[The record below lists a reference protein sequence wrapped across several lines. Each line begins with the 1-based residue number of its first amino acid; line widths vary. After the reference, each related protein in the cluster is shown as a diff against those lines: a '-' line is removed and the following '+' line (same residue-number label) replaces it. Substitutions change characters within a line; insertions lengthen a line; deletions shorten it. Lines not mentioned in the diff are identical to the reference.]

1 MEEREEEKEVE
12 TTEESKEE
20 VETLAVKKEWYEEEF
35 PDKWWHQI
43 PWIRQKTETEPGGL
57 TLFIDYMLD
66 QAIITPE
73 AVKIASLIPHRLV
86 LIEIVH
92 PKKKMIERLSFMIS
106 PTSVTPEVPDTEPDL
121 VIRMSYYDI
130 AKFLMGKASFSESFF
145 LGRGELYGNVLALI
159 DIADILEVAQG
170 KPIIEAREARPRIW
184 PVGFP

>member
-1 MEEREEEKEVE
+1 MSEEEKTEVSSMDE
-12 TTEESKEE
+12 
-20 VETLAVKKEWYEEEF
+20 KKEWYEEEF
-35 PDKWWHQI
+35 QDKWWYEI
-43 PWIRQKTETEPGGL
+43 SWIRQKTETEPSGL
-57 TLFIDYMLD
+57 MLFVDYMLD

-106 PTSVTPEVPDTEPDL
+106 PTSVTPDIPDTEPDL
-121 VIRMSYYDI
+121 IIRISYYDI
-130 AKFLMGKASFSESFF
+130 AKFLLGKASFSESFF
-145 LGRGELYGNVLALI
+145 LGRGELFGNLLALI

-170 KPIIEAREARPRIW
+170 KKIEQAKEQRPRIW